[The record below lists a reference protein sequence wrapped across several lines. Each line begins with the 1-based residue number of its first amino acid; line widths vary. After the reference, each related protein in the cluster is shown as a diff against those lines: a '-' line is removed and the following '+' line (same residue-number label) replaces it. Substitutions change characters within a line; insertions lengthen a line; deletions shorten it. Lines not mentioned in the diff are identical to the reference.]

1 MLPGILSVFVNSN
14 LPEIR
19 KKRNELPM
27 KQRNSDET
35 DITFILLTKIP
46 TNLTLLL
53 LSESFE
59 VWPK

>member
-19 KKRNELPM
+19 KKPNELPM

-46 TNLTLLL
+46 MNLTLLL
-53 LSESFE
+53 ITDG
-59 VWPK
+59 